1 MKKTKLTT
9 HEVADLLVTLA
20 RVLRSMPEGPLEE
33 EVERARYRDRER
45 KFAAYSEPSALVA
58 LVGFSKFTK
67 SDWVNFI
74 HEMDLPISL
83 DPKHSSRD
91 LMGKIV
97 SYFAD
102 HPEGRARLR
111 SMSKRGGRG
120 DASQALLDA
129 FSVLMRGS

>member
-1 MKKTKLTT
+1 MKRTNLST
-9 HEVADLLVTLA
+9 HEMADLLVMLA
-20 RVLRSMPEGPLEE
+20 RILRSMPEGPLEE
-33 EVERARYRDRER
+33 ELHRARFRDRER

-74 HEMDLPISL
+74 HEMDLPINI
-83 DPKHSSRD
+83 DPKNASRD

-102 HPEGRARLR
+102 HPEGRARLKN
-111 SMSKRGGRG
+111 MSRRGGKG

-129 FSVLMRGS
+129 FSVLMRSN

>member
-1 MKKTKLTT
+1 MSRIKLTT
-9 HEVADLLVTLA
+9 HEAADLLVTLA
-20 RVLRSMPEGPLEE
+20 RVLRSLPEGPLEE
-33 EVERARYRDRER
+33 EMERARFRDKER
-45 KFAAYSEPSALVA
+45 KYAAYSDPSALVA

-67 SDWVNFI
+67 GDWVAFI

-111 SMSKRGGRG
+111 SMSRRGGKG
-120 DASQALLDA
+120 EASQALLDA
-129 FSVLMRGS
+129 FSVLMRR